1 MDLSMLE
8 LATTIH
14 RDAGNLA
21 PRDSGALV
29 ASGKVS
35 RKDVGHYQIQFG
47 GGQVKYAKRRHYE
60 NRKNPQTIRYLLNAG
75 DRNAKSFVRYL
86 KGKS

>member
-29 ASGKVS
+29 SSGIVKRVKS
-35 RKDVGHYQIQFG
+35 GHYKIQFG
-47 GGQVKYAKRRHYE
+47 GGTVRYAKRRHYE
-60 NRKNPQTIRYLLNAG
+60 NRKNPQTLYYLLKAG
-75 DRNAKSFVRYL
+75 DRNARNYIRYL

>member
-1 MDLSMLE
+1 MLE

-29 ASGKVS
+29 ASGKIE
-35 RKDVGHYQIQFG
+35 RKGVGHYQIQFG

-60 NRKNPQTIRYLLNAG
+60 NHKNPQTLLYLLKAG
-75 DRNAKSFVRYL
+75 DRNAKNFVRYV